1 MDKFNPRHFAYLIL
15 GTSIVSLKTY
25 PGVFIRIG
33 ERDSWVAVIVSSA
46 LIYFIFMFLL
56 NRARLI
62 PENNMAD
69 IYKIALGKVGGF
81 LLLML
86 YIITLFLTLVESAS
100 LHADTMHTN
109 MMVETPNWYFL
120 IFFIIPCFFI
130 VRKNLVAIVT
140 ITLIGI
146 TLIMFA
152 GINLSILTTK
162 YKHVSML
169 FPIFQKGL
177 TWDFFVCII
186 KSLGLYSFITIT
198 LPYLSKVKST
208 NKEMKTSVN
217 VALIILIQMIIVST
231 TGIIMTFSL
240 TRVNAMFYPK
250 LIQTHLVSFFQF
262 LEFGELY
269 VMLQTLGGWLI
280 KYIITFHAII
290 ILLSQYRLKKKI
302 LHSLAFVLSLLV
314 FIISFYI
321 SKTSDSLM
329 LVLDIFPWI
338 ALANYIV
345 IPIAVYTIYGVK
357 VKKQGLVPSPSAGG
371 NTADAGSGQTNSGNS
386 DTKKEEPS
394 KKEENPKSSTDNKTF
409 MQNEKA
415 RKPRRR
421 GKAPPF

>member
-1 MDKFNPRHFAYLIL
+1 MDKFNPRHFAYLIF
-15 GTSIVSLKTY
+15 GTSIVSIKTY

-33 ERDSWVAVIVSSA
+33 ERDSWVAVIISSV
-46 LIYFIFMFLL
+46 LIYFIFMFLI

-81 LLLML
+81 LLLLL

-120 IFFIIPCFFI
+120 LFFIIPCLFI

-146 TLIMFA
+146 TLIMVA

-177 TWDFFVCII
+177 TWDFFICVI

-198 LPYLSKVKST
+198 LPYLSKVKSS

-217 VALIILIQMIIVST
+217 VALAIVIQMIIVST

-280 KYIITFHAII
+280 KYIISFHAII
-290 ILLSQYRLKKKI
+290 ILFSQYRLRKKF
-302 LHSLAFVLSLLV
+302 LHALAFVLSTLV
-314 FIISFYI
+314 FFISVLI
-321 SKTSDSLM
+321 SKTSDRLM
-329 LVLDIFPWI
+329 HVLEIFPWI
-338 ALANYIV
+338 ALANYII
-345 IPIAVYTIYGVK
+345 IPLIVYTIYGIK
-357 VKKQGLVPSPSAGG
+357 VKKAGLVPSPSVGG
-371 NTADAGSGQTNSGNS
+371 NAANAGSGQTNSGNS
-386 DTKKEEPS
+386 DNKKEEPS
-394 KKEENPKSSTDNKTF
+394 KKEENPDSSTDNKTF